1 MKNTKTKIIV
11 LALAVALVAVCAMGT
26 VAFFT
31 DRSTATNVITTGGVK
46 IDLIET
52 AAIDGE
58 NVPFEDVVGVMPGSE
73 VSKIV
78 EVKNIGESD
87 AYIRVSVE
95 KTLALEEGREGGV
108 DLSLVTLDFNTEAWT
123 EADGYYYYNS
133 PLKPNE
139 TTAPLFTAVSFS
151 VDMGNLYQNSS
162 LTVNVTAEATQVANN
177 GASALTAAGWPEA

>member
-1 MKNTKTKIIV
+1 MKRKLFTGAVIAICLSLIAYGT
-11 LALAVALVAVCAMGT
+11 LAY
-26 VAFFT
+26 FT
-31 DRSTATNVITTGGVK
+31 AEDTARNVITSGG
-46 IDLIET
+46 IEIQLREWADKEKT
-52 AAIDGE
+52 T
-58 NVPFEDVVGVMPGSE
+58 PFPEDEVSGVMPGSE

-95 KTLALEEGREGGV
+95 KALALAEGREGGV

-151 VDMGNLYQNSS
+151 ADMGNLYQNSS

-177 GASALTAAGWPEA
+177 GASALTANGWPQA

>member
-1 MKNTKTKIIV
+1 MKNKRKV
-11 LALAVALVAVCAMGT
+11 LVISLIAALLAICALGT
-26 VAFFT
+26 SAYFT
-31 DRSTATNVITTGGVK
+31 DRGTAKNIITTGGVK

-95 KTLALEEGREGGV
+95 KALALAEGREGGV

-123 EADGYYYYNS
+123 EADGYYYYNRALR
-133 PLKPNE
+133 PGE
-139 TTAPLFTAVSFS
+139 TTEPLFTTVTFAET
-151 VDMGNLYQNSS
+151 MGNEYQNS
-162 LTVNVTAEATQVANN
+162 TAAIDVKADAVQTANN
-177 GASALTAAGWPEA
+177 GETALDAAGWPAA

>member
-1 MKNTKTKIIV
+1 MNNKRKV
-11 LALAVALVAVCAMGT
+11 LVISLIAALLAICALGT
-26 VAFFT
+26 SAYFT
-31 DRSTATNVITTGGVK
+31 DRGTAKNTITTGGVK

-95 KTLALEEGREGGV
+95 KALALAEGREGGV

-151 VDMGNLYQNSS
+151 TDMGNLYQNSS

-177 GASALTAAGWPEA
+177 GASALTANGWPQA